1 MTIFVDYAEYL
12 PTDIVNDKKCLE
24 DEHCCVDD
32 CEAAVVVEA
41 TGYPAFHRESLGR
54 TYYAC
59 KKHSLEAFIRA
70 STWASERLKK
80 ESQSE

>member
-12 PTDIVNDKKCLE
+12 PADIANDKKCLE

-32 CEAAVVVEA
+32 CEGIVVVEA
-41 TGYPAFHRESLGR
+41 TGYPAFCRESLGR

-59 KKHSLEAFIRA
+59 KEHSLEAFVGA
-70 STWASERLKK
+70 STWASEQLEKG
-80 ESQSE
+80 S